1 MKRSELEKRECRNF
15 AKARLAHWIQ
25 FCPRKPGN
33 VVPFTAAENDIIC
46 LLSWQA
52 WGWIVDKL
60 GRGTVDDL
68 KGFVAEPEELIAH
81 RKEIAAV
88 FQDAVPVYLDLSCGK
103 IIVRYSELDG
113 RRPHRLQP
121 LRLRAVADQLGRP
134 GR

>member
-1 MKRSELEKRECRNF
+1 M
-15 AKARLAHWIQ
+15 
-25 FCPRKPGN
+25 
-33 VVPFTAAENDIIC
+33 PFTAAENDIIC